1 MPAAGH
7 MMIRQQKT
15 NGVNAMSIKPHFET
29 YRYTTQICKTGSQSI
44 VECRLP
50 GSEIAGILAIYAKAV
65 PSECTCAD
73 GEVRY
78 NGKLLLNIVYE
89 DSERKVCRAERG
101 AEFSHHATDPA
112 VTPACFAKADFRT
125 DNVSYRREG
134 SGLYISVIVGAE
146 ISVYGTVQA
155 EYLAGG
161 EGIVAKK
168 SGQPIVKTVCV
179 SGESET
185 DDEFDTD
192 YIGDILMH
200 SENVNVGYV
209 TAEAGQIVVSGEISL
224 NLCAL
229 KSDLSLCSYER
240 LVPFRLEIPCDEAM
254 PKLPASAKVR
264 VKSAVLT
271 AGTDEEKGKCRMTAE
286 LILSADCE
294 LYIRDELPACE
305 DAFSPECELKFKKET
320 RTGRVLV
327 DILRFTERVS
337 GPASLSRTIDYSTA
351 LQAAVLPRA
360 EITCKR
366 GDNGGEAEGAIFAEV
381 LLCDAD
387 GAHRSAELS
396 LPFLFP
402 VSYDADCIAEA
413 DATVCG
419 LSVRQRREGEAEAEA
434 TLKVTLR
441 LYRETK
447 AEYISEAEEGEAYRE
462 NDCAV
467 SIFIPRAGDG
477 LWEIAKQLR
486 RAPEEVEKSNPELK
500 FPVGAGERIFVY
512 RRKC

>member
-1 MPAAGH
+1 
-7 MMIRQQKT
+7 
-15 NGVNAMSIKPHFET
+15 MSIKPHFET
-29 YRYTTQICKTGSQSI
+29 YRYTTQLCKTGSQSI

-50 GSEIAGILAIYAKAV
+50 GGEIAGVLAIYAKAV
-65 PSECTCAD
+65 PAECVCAD

-78 NGKLLLNIVYE
+78 NGKLFLNIVYE
-89 DSERKVCRAERG
+89 DAERNVCRAERG
-101 AEFSHHATDPA
+101 AEFSHHAEDPA
-112 VTPACFAKADFRT
+112 VTPACFARADFRT

-134 SGLYISVIVGAE
+134 SGLYVSVIVGAD
-146 ISVYGTVQA
+146 ISVYGSVQA
-155 EYLAGG
+155 EYLSGG

-168 SGQPIVKTVCV
+168 NQQPIVKTVCV
-179 SGESET
+179 SGEAET
-185 DDEFDTD
+185 DDEFETD

-200 SENVNVGYV
+200 SETINVGYV

-224 NLCAL
+224 NICAL
-229 KSDLSLCSYER
+229 KSDSSLCSYER
-240 LVPFRLEIPCDEAM
+240 LVPFRLEIPCDESM
-254 PKLPASAKVR
+254 PGFSASAKVR

-271 AGTDEEKGKCRMTAE
+271 AGTDEEKGKCRIDAE
-286 LILSADCE
+286 FILGADCE
-294 LYIRDELPACE
+294 LYIRDELPVCE
-305 DAFSPECELKFKKET
+305 DAFSPECELTCKKE
-320 RTGRVLV
+320 RKTGRYLV

-337 GPASLSRTIDYSTA
+337 GTASLSQTIDYSTA

-360 EITCKR
+360 DIVCRQGE
-366 GDNGGEAEGAIFAEV
+366 NGGEAEGAIFADV
-381 LLCDAD
+381 ILCDAD

-402 VSYDADCIAEA
+402 VKYDADCIAEA
-413 DATVCG
+413 DAVVCG
-419 LSVRQRREGEAEAEA
+419 LGVRQRREGEAEAEA

-441 LYRETK
+441 LYREVS
-447 AEYISEAEEGEAYRE
+447 AEYISETEEGEAYKE

-486 RAPEEVEKSNPELK
+486 RPPEEVEKSNPELK
-500 FPVGAGERIFVY
+500 FPVGEGERIFVW

>member
-1 MPAAGH
+1 
-7 MMIRQQKT
+7 
-15 NGVNAMSIKPHFET
+15 MSIKPHFET
-29 YRYTTQICKTGSQSI
+29 YRYTTQVCKTGSQSI

-50 GSEIAGILAIYAKAV
+50 GSEIASVLAIYAKAV
-65 PSECTCAD
+65 PTECVCAD

-89 DSERKVCRAERG
+89 DADRKVCRAERG
-101 AEFSHHATDPA
+101 AEFSHRAEDES
-112 VTPACFAKADFRT
+112 VTPACFAKADFKT

-134 SGLYISVIVGAE
+134 SGLYISVIIGAD
-146 ISVYGTVQA
+146 ISVYGTAQA
-155 EYLAGG
+155 EYLSDG

-168 SGQPIVKTVCV
+168 SAQTIVKTVCV

-185 DDEFDTD
+185 DDEFETD

-200 SENVNVGYV
+200 SENVNIGYV
-209 TAEAGQIVVSGEISL
+209 TAEAGQIAVAGEINL
-224 NLCAL
+224 NICAL

-240 LVPFRLEIPCDEAM
+240 LVPFRLEIPCDESM

-271 AGTDEEKGKCRMTAE
+271 AGTDEEKGKCKIDAE
-286 LILSADCE
+286 FILSADCE

-305 DAFSPECELKFKKET
+305 DIFSPECELSYKKET
-320 RTGRVLV
+320 KKGRYLS
-327 DILRFTERVS
+327 DILRFTERAS
-337 GPASLSRTIDYSTA
+337 GAASLSVPIDYSA
-351 LQAAVLPRA
+351 SLQAAVLPRA

-366 GDNGGEAEGAIFAEV
+366 GENGGEAEGAIFADV

-387 GAHRSAELS
+387 GVHRSAELS

-402 VSYDADCIAEA
+402 VKYDEDCIAEA
-413 DATVCG
+413 EATVCG

-441 LYRETK
+441 LYKETT
-447 AEYISEAEEGEAYRE
+447 AEYICETEEGEAYKE
-462 NDCAV
+462 SDSAI

-486 RAPEEVEKSNPELK
+486 RPPEDVEKSNPELK
-500 FPVGAGERIFVY
+500 FPVKEGERIFIY
-512 RRKC
+512 RQKNGTV